1 MGVVVPTGMVVV
13 LMEAVVVIME
23 AVAVLT
29 GEAVIQIIIEWGNL
43 FR

>member
-13 LMEAVVVIME
+13 LME